1 MMPLSDQDFLTWR
14 DYQRR
19 LSKKARRR
27 YYLKRLPWLGLW
39 SGAGALMLV
48 ILFYSVSWLSAYFED
63 KTWHPPRAVPR
74 EPTKLTKKD
83 LAPILDRLD
92 ADRLT
97 DSHVL
102 KVESNEGPLTI
113 ETSIHPELQRYA
125 SNLLDRSLTYAAVV
139 VVLKPETGQVLA
151 MAQTKRENPK
161 EKLCVRAVFPAAS
174 LFKIVAA
181 AAAIEARG
189 LSPQTE
195 LTFRGG
201 KYTLYKSQLRE
212 QDRGRYTRRTTLKE
226 AFSDSINP
234 VFGKLGIYELGRET
248 MEDYAHRFLF
258 DRLIPFDLTV
268 DVSHFD
274 VPLDDFALA
283 EIASGFNKR
292 TLISPLHAALITAT
306 VANKGKTM
314 EPWLVKTVRDNSG
327 HILYQAEP
335 TILANPIKGGTASD
349 LQDLMSGT
357 VTGGTVRRAFRPLQ
371 RKKMFKEFDFG
382 AKSGTINDPTD
393 QYKFDWLT
401 AYALPGNRNG
411 GIIVTVLA
419 VHGEKL
425 GIRAK
430 DMVRCIVDEY
440 FSS

>member
-1 MMPLSDQDFLTWR
+1 MMPWSDKDFLTWR

-19 LSKKARRR
+19 LSKKAQRR
-27 YYLKRLPWLGLW
+27 YYLEKLPWLGLW
-39 SGAGALMLV
+39 SGAGAIMV
-48 ILFYSVSWLSAYFED
+48 IVLFYAAPWLSAYIED
-63 KTWHPPRAVPR
+63 KVRRPPDTAPK
-74 EPTKLTKKD
+74 ETANLTKQD
-83 LAPILDRLD
+83 FATILDPMD
-92 ADRLT
+92 AALLT
-97 DSHVL
+97 GSQVL
-102 KVESNEGPLTI
+102 RIESREVPLTI
-113 ETSIHPELQRYA
+113 ETSINPELQGYA
-125 SNLLDRSLTYAAVV
+125 SRLLDRSMTHAAAV

-161 EKLCVRAVFPAAS
+161 ENLCVKAIFPAAS

-195 LTFRGG
+195 LTFQGG
-201 KYTLYKSQLRE
+201 KYTLYRSQLKE
-212 QDRGRYTRRTTLKE
+212 QDRGRYITKTTLKD

-234 VFGKLGIYELGRET
+234 VFGKLGIYKLGGEV
-248 MEDYAHRFLF
+248 MQDYAQRFLF
-258 DRLIPFDLTV
+258 DRAIPFDLTV

-274 VPLDDFALA
+274 VPMDEFALA
-283 EIASGFNKR
+283 EVASGFNKR
-292 TLISPLHAALITAT
+292 TLISPLHAALITAA
-306 VANKGKTM
+306 VANNGNVM
-314 EPWLVKTVRDNSG
+314 EPWLVKTVKDDTG
-327 HILYQAEP
+327 HVLYRAEP
-335 TILANPIKGGTASD
+335 TLLANPIKSETAGD

-357 VTGGTVRRAFRPLQ
+357 VTEGTVQRAFRPLQ
-371 RKKMFKEFDFG
+371 SNKRFREFDFG

-393 QYKFDWLT
+393 QYKFDWVT
-401 AYALPGNRNG
+401 AYALPGDGNG

-430 DMVRCIVDEY
+430 DLVRCIVNEY

>member
-48 ILFYSVSWLSAYFED
+48 ILFYSVSWLSAHFED
-63 KTWHPPRAVPR
+63 KTWRPPKAVPR
-74 EPTKLTKKD
+74 ESPKLTKKD
-83 LAPILDRLD
+83 LAPILDHLD
-92 ADRLT
+92 AGLLT
-97 DSHVL
+97 DSQVL
-102 KVESNEGPLTI
+102 RVEYNEVPLTI
-113 ETSIHPELQRYA
+113 ETSISPELQRYA
-125 SNLLDRSLTYAAVV
+125 SNLLDRSLTHAAAV

-151 MAQTKRENPK
+151 MAQTKGGNPK
-161 EKLCVRAVFPAAS
+161 ESLCVKAVFPAAS

-195 LTFRGG
+195 LTFRGS
-201 KYTLYKSQLRE
+201 KYTLYRSQLKE
-212 QDRGRYTRRTTLKE
+212 QDRGRYTRKTTLKD

-234 VFGKLGIYELGRET
+234 VFGKLGIYELGREI
-248 MEDYAHRFLF
+248 MQDYAHRFLF
-258 DRLIPFDLTV
+258 DRSIPFDLTV

-274 VPLDDFALA
+274 VPMDDFALA

-306 VANKGKTM
+306 VANKGKVM
-314 EPWLVKTVRDNSG
+314 EPWLVKTVRDGTG

-335 TILANPIKGGTASD
+335 TILATPIKGGTASD

-371 RKKMFKEFDFG
+371 RKKMFSAFDFG
-382 AKSGTINDPTD
+382 AKSGTINDSTD

-401 AYALPGNRNG
+401 AYALPGNGNG

-440 FSS
+440 FRS